1 MNQNE
6 RTTEREREI
15 KKREEK
21 KKSCLFCCTVFQE
34 SKNAF
39 CPSRI
44 AVFNFDFIISFV
56 E

>member
-6 RTTEREREI
+6 RTTEREI
-15 KKREEK
+15 KKK
-21 KKSCLFCCTVFQE
+21 KNHVYFAVQFFFQE